1 MHYLISPVDPVR
13 LRWISSLLCK
23 CLKLPFIDPSTSY
36 MPSACWLLL
45 GRTHPRE
52 HLGTMQSAIANPILI
67 CTRDYAK
74 LCGSWS
80 LLLLFS
86 LLPGCFSLLLKSMSS
101 ALLHCSSKCLSQ
113 SLLLNPVCANPTEC
127 TRDSPYRVTGIQDRC
142 TTASGFSACAGIW
155 IKLSGSQGKRLT
167 WCHHRACG
175 NF

>member
-1 MHYLISPVDPVR
+1 MR
-13 LRWISSLLCK
+13 LHWISSLLCK
-23 CLKLPFIDPSTSY
+23 CLKPPFIDSSTSY

-45 GRTHPRE
+45 GRTHPRV
-52 HLGTMQSAIANPILI
+52 HLGTMQGAIANPILI

-86 LLPGCFSLLLKSMSS
+86 LLPGSFSLLMKSISS
-101 ALLHCSSKCLSQ
+101 TLLRCSSKCLSQ
-113 SLLLNPVCANPTEC
+113 GLLLSPVCANPTEC
-127 TRDSPYRVTGIQDRC
+127 TGDSPYRVTGIQDRY

-155 IKLSGSQGKRLT
+155 IKLSVSQGKRLT
-167 WCHHRACG
+167 RCHHRACE